1 MQNQSTEPTKPT
13 WQETLARIKPIIKTV
28 QKVEVRRYEM
38 KGRRTGRV
46 CWVKFVDLNR
56 LSSCRT

>member
-1 MQNQSTEPTKPT
+1 MTTLNTQPKLT
-13 WQETLARIKPIIKTV
+13 WQETLASLKPQIKPV
-28 QKVEVRRYEM
+28 QKVEVRKYEM
-38 KGRRTGRV
+38 GGRRLGRT

>member
-1 MQNQSTEPTKPT
+1 MTYKTKTT
-13 WQETLARIKPIIKTV
+13 WQETLARIKPQIIPV